1 MRHFTSMSVTEP
13 KTYNEPSPLEMKP
26 KARKLTPEE
35 MVNVMSDS
43 PSSSDQDDLSPQDYL
58 EELNY
63 IRRKLAS
70 IDWDDDDRKLKVVI
84 QLDCSDEEDGE
95 EEEFAII

>member
-1 MRHFTSMSVTEP
+1 MSVTEP

-35 MVNVMSDS
+35 MVNVMSGS
-43 PSSSDQDDLSPQDYL
+43 PSSSDEEELSPQDYL

-70 IDWDDDDRKLKVVI
+70 IDWDDDDREMKIVI
-84 QLDCSDEEDGE
+84 QLDWSDEEEE